1 MFERNVVAAAKVYPA
16 DDHLLFMRE
25 SVGSASFGR
34 ECIEVSVSAT
44 TRCPIIRFEDD
55 TYVIFEWEDLVRSAI
70 DARAR
75 VPYEN
80 AGGAKEEGP
89 PAA

>member
-16 DDHLLFMRE
+16 NDHRLFMRE

-55 TYVIFEWEDLVRSAI
+55 TYVIFEWEDLIRSASN
-70 DARAR
+70 ARANIPR
-75 VPYEN
+75 ES
-80 AGGAKEEGP
+80 AGDPKEQDP
-89 PAA
+89 SAS